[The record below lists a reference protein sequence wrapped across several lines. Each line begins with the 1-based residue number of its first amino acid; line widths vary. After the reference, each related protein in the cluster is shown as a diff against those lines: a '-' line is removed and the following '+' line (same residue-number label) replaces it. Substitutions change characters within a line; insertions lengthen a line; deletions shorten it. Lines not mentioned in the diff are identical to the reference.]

1 MKGFSANWISAN
13 WISANWIS
21 LVCWLLLCFA
31 VAGVSGSWTA
41 SEVTGWYRTLQRPS
55 FAPPNWIFGPVWTL
69 LYAMMAVAAWRV
81 WITPPSGARTA
92 GIALFLVQLALNFCW
107 TLIFFRWHMIGA
119 ALAEIAALW
128 VAIAATALVF
138 SRVSP
143 LAAWLLV
150 PYLAWVSFAT
160 ALNAGFWRGNPG

>member
-1 MKGFSANWISAN
+1 MRWV
-13 WISANWIS
+13 S
-21 LVCWLLLCFA
+21 LVCWIALCFA

-41 SEVTGWYRTLQRPS
+41 TEVAGWYRTLQRPG
-55 FAPPNWIFGPVWTL
+55 FAPPDWVFGPVWTL
-69 LYAMMAVAAWRV
+69 LYAMMAVSAWRV
-81 WITPPSGARTA
+81 WLTPSSTARTA
-92 GIALFLVQLALNFCW
+92 GISLFLVQLALNFCW
-107 TLIFFRWHMIGA
+107 TLIFFRQHHIGA
-119 ALAEIAALW
+119 ALVEIVALW

-160 ALNAGFWRGNPG
+160 ALNWGFWRANAG